1 MYCTI
6 SVPLYLKLVGFSLN
20 LGPVHLL
27 TTVLTPPLKW
37 SVSECVCDQSMTNSP
52 LKRSI
57 FAAKEIHF
65 SVLYR
70 GRGGEVG
77 HRTLWE
83 KMTVYNK
90 EVKESGVEGRPQHFT
105 IFFVNR

>member
-27 TTVLTPPLKW
+27 TTVLTPPPLKW

-65 SVLYR
+65 SVQKE
-70 GRGGEVG
+70 GG
-77 HRTLWE
+77 
-83 KMTVYNK
+83 
-90 EVKESGVEGRPQHFT
+90 
-105 IFFVNR
+105 